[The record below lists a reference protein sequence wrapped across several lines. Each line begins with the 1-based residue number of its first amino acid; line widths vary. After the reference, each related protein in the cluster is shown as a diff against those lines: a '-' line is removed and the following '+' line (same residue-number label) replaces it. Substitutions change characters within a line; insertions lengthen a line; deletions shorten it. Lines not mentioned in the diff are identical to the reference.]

1 MPIEHTFFYLSNIFL
16 QTNIFSTLID
26 EWFIQNTNNLS
37 AIIGSVIMG
46 IVGSTAYLVASKL
59 GFIKFNQ
66 NKKFQ
71 ELGYGRAFGYAM
83 IGGAVATVFQ
93 IPELPNFI
101 PIQSF
106 VLGITWPLLVAQ
118 YTSKTEPSS
127 EKEDILKRLEWD
139 K

>member
-1 MPIEHTFFYLSNIFL
+1 MLLLSGIFL
-16 QTNIFSTLID
+16 QSTPESLINGWLV
-26 EWFIQNTNNLS
+26 ENANNAS
-37 AIIGSVIMG
+37 AIVGSSIMG

-59 GFIKFNQ
+59 GFIKFNF

-71 ELGYGRAFGYAM
+71 DIGYGRAFGYSM

-118 YTSKTEPSS
+118 YTSKTENTP
-127 EKEDILKRLEWD
+127 EKDSLLKRFTW
-139 K
+139 KK

>member
-1 MPIEHTFFYLSNIFL
+1 MSFEVVMLFLSDVVL
-16 QTNIFSTLID
+16 QTNTAESLID
-26 EWFIQNTNNLS
+26 GWFVQNTDNVS
-37 AIIGSVIMG
+37 AVIGSAMMG

-59 GFIKFNQ
+59 GFIKINQ
-66 NKKFQ
+66 NKKFKDI
-71 ELGYGRAFGYAM
+71 GYGRATGYSM

-118 YTSKTEPSS
+118 YTSKSGPSS

>member
-1 MPIEHTFFYLSNIFL
+1 MSPDVVILFLSDIFL
-16 QTNIFSTLID
+16 QTNSIGSLID
-26 EWFIQNTNNLS
+26 GWFVQNTDNAS
-37 AIIGSVIMG
+37 AVIGASMMG

-59 GFIKFNQ
+59 GFIKINQ
-66 NKKFQ
+66 NKKFKDI
-71 ELGYGRAFGYAM
+71 GYSKAIGYAM

-118 YTSKTEPSS
+118 YSSKSGPSS

-139 K
+139 R